1 MEKRLTLFF
10 VSLFLFVGSALA
22 QTKVSGTVLSQE
34 DGQPII
40 GAAVQVLGTQT
51 GMLTDVN
58 GKFSI
63 VLPEGK
69 KTLRISY
76 LGYESKDVE
85 AKNNMRVF
93 LKSDAKTLDDVIVV
107 GYGTSKKSAFTGSA
121 VEIDSKD
128 ITSHVTSTATNALV
142 GKVAGITATSS
153 SGAPGSAPTIRIRGI
168 GSYAASSTP
177 LYIVDGVPTEVSVAN
192 INPEDIES
200 MSVLKDASASAIY
213 GNRGANGVVI
223 ITTKKAKNNQEAEI
237 KFDAKWGSNSRL
249 IPQYDIIKNPAEY
262 YETQY
267 KAMFNSQYYHGA
279 TAEQAYAYADKY
291 ILDQNN
297 GGLGVQVYNVP
308 AGEKFIGTNFKL
320 NPHATM
326 GYSDGEYTYV
336 ADDWYDELFHS
347 SFRQEYNASVSGAS
361 GKLNYYASV
370 GFLNDGGQ
378 VKNSNYRRYTG
389 RTNVEYQA
397 KSWLKL
403 TTNMAF
409 THTIS
414 QTPSYSAD
422 TYGSST
428 NLL

>member
-128 ITSHVTSTATNALV
+128 ITAHVTSTATNALV
-142 GKVAGITATSS
+142 GKVL
-153 SGAPGSAPTIRIRGI
+153 APSRSRTVGRSQA
-168 GSYAASSTP
+168 
-177 LYIVDGVPTEVSVAN
+177 VA
-192 INPEDIES
+192 
-200 MSVLKDASASAIY
+200 
-213 GNRGANGVVI
+213 
-223 ITTKKAKNNQEAEI
+223 
-237 KFDAKWGSNSRL
+237 
-249 IPQYDIIKNPAEY
+249 
-262 YETQY
+262 
-267 KAMFNSQYYHGA
+267 
-279 TAEQAYAYADKY
+279 
-291 ILDQNN
+291 
-297 GGLGVQVYNVP
+297 
-308 AGEKFIGTNFKL
+308 
-320 NPHATM
+320 
-326 GYSDGEYTYV
+326 
-336 ADDWYDELFHS
+336 
-347 SFRQEYNASVSGAS
+347 
-361 GKLNYYASV
+361 
-370 GFLNDGGQ
+370 
-378 VKNSNYRRYTG
+378 
-389 RTNVEYQA
+389 
-397 KSWLKL
+397 
-403 TTNMAF
+403 
-409 THTIS
+409 
-414 QTPSYSAD
+414 
-422 TYGSST
+422 
-428 NLL
+428 LLC